1 MWHQHTSEKR
11 KRPEKMRAATK
22 IQIQTCFDV
31 GWSRPKRKMKRGK
44 KAPITFAMKHFF
56 KCELM
61 KDRYIWLVASQKVT
75 VLNSSSDSFGRRWRW
90 WFFSALWPMGKNSKS
105 LPTKIFA
112 QLLNEH
118 RQMNGQNESCLSL
131 CRMSPRSHTNHTNLN
146 QSHSL
151 NFHWI
156 YGILL
161 GMHRK
166 EIWALVSMSMCSA
179 LPHRFQIQWV
189 IIEKHNSQIR
199 HIVICT
205 RNTNG
210 IRSQTRTCSK
220 EERERERFQQCM
232 NKRIVLLNPEI
243 EVEWT
248 R

>member
-1 MWHQHTSEKR
+1 MFWCWVAASKGKNETMEKSTHNICN
-11 KRPEKMRAATK
+11 ET
-22 IQIQTCFDV
+22 
-31 GWSRPKRKMKRGK
+31 
-44 KAPITFAMKHFF
+44 FF

-75 VLNSSSDSFGRRWRW
+75 VLNSSSDSFGRRRRW
-90 WFFSALWPMGKNSKS
+90 WFFSALWPMEKISKS

-131 CRMSPRSHTNHTNLN
+131 CRMSPRSHTNHTNPN

-161 GMHRK
+161 GKHRK

-220 EERERERFQQCM
+220 EEREREISTM
-232 NKRIVLLNPEI
+232 HE
-243 EVEWT
+243 
-248 R
+248 